1 MALRRLLRLLAAA
14 AAAVTASAAHAEV
27 ALVLNSADAT
37 VSVIDRATYTE
48 LRRVPVGKEPH
59 HLIGTLDDQ
68 SVIIAAAAGNE
79 LWMLDPLTGEVQ
91 RRVKDI
97 IDPYHLA
104 FSPDRRWLVVA
115 ANRLDHVDVYTADL
129 KLAKRLPLA
138 KVPSH
143 IAYSADGG
151 MAFVTLQES
160 DEVAAIDLSRLEVAW
175 KHKVGRQPA
184 GIWTTP
190 DGRHLLVGIMGR
202 DYVEVIDWRA
212 RKTVGTIKT
221 GLGAHAFAPL
231 GDRRHVFVSNR
242 AANTVSLVDMDTL
255 SVVRS
260 FPTPSGPDCMEVS
273 RDGRELWITARW
285 ARLVAVVDIPSGKV
299 IKTIPV
305 GRSPHGVWFRS
316 HAARN

>member
-1 MALRRLLRLLAAA
+1 MRKLLALVLALHLALVAAA
-14 AAAVTASAAHAEV
+14 ARAEV

-37 VSVIDRATYTE
+37 VSVIDKATYTE

-59 HLIGTLDDQ
+59 HLIGTLDDK
-68 SVIIAAAAGNE
+68 SVIIASAAGNE
-79 LWMLDPLTGEVQ
+79 LWFLDPLNGEVQ
-91 RRVKDI
+91 KRVKDI

-104 FSPDRRWLVVA
+104 FSPDRKWLVVA
-115 ANRLDHVDVYTADL
+115 ANRLDHVDLYTADL
-129 KLAKRLPLA
+129 KLVKRFPLA

-143 IAYSADGG
+143 ISYSADST

-160 DEVAAIDLSRLEVAW
+160 DEIAAIDLVKQEVAW
-175 KHKVGRQPA
+175 KMKVGRQPA

-190 DGRHLLVGIMGR
+190 DDKHLLVGIMGK

-212 RKTVGTIKT
+212 RKTVGQIRT
-221 GLGAHAFAPL
+221 GLGAHAFAPM
-231 GDRRHVFVSNR
+231 GDRKHLFVSNR
-242 AANTVSLVDMDTL
+242 AANTVSIIDMDNL

-273 RDGRELWITARW
+273 RDGKELWITARW
-285 ARLVAVVDIPSGKV
+285 ARVVAVVDIPSGKV

-305 GRSPHGVWFRS
+305 GRSPHGVWFKS